1 MPSAAAMRA
10 MPLPRPFSATLCY
23 EELALYH
30 ETVPLSM
37 DNWSLHPHE
46 YDALVANLT
55 RTRTRRLSMRQHR
68 RLSALM
74 TICFAVTPRP
84 LCVDDAS
91 AGVLRH
97 PRTAPDGTHSA
108 VDAMC
113 VSLEGLEAVATYFAS
128 LPHGPWFLPN
138 VMQDFLA
145 QWHPNTTWFRELL
158 EETEQMS
165 TAAWASAADRA
176 LAMELATK
184 LRHEACTAPQ
194 PIRDALVRDALNSA
208 HVAVSD
214 WGIRSLTVARI

>member
-1 MPSAAAMRA
+1 
-10 MPLPRPFSATLCY
+10 MPLPRPFSATLSH

-30 ETVPLSM
+30 ETLPLSM
-37 DNWSLHPHE
+37 RNWALQPHE

-91 AGVLRH
+91 AAVLRH
-97 PRTAPDGTHSA
+97 PRTAPDGTRSA

-113 VSLEGLEAVATYFAS
+113 ASLEGLEAVATYFAS

-145 QWHPNTTWFRELL
+145 ESHPDTIWFRELL
-158 EETEQMS
+158 DEADEMS
-165 TAAWASAADRA
+165 AAGWVSAADQE
-176 LAMELATK
+176 LAMELVNK
-184 LRHEACTAPQ
+184 LCHEVVRAPRH
-194 PIRDALVRDALNSA
+194 IRDALWRDALNSTRA
-208 HVAVSD
+208 DVRD
-214 WGIRSLTVARI
+214 WSARCLSPAGI